1 MVIGMIKDSQGMD
14 EMKNPCLVLYVNLTE
29 AISTDGLLLTD
40 ICKISFNGLLRK
52 STVFLKKL
60 VFFFEAANFLI
71 LVFYMFTEH
80 RKFLC
85 KIYN

>member
-1 MVIGMIKDSQGMD
+1 MVIGMIKDSKGMD

-52 STVFLKKL
+52 KHWLPQETCFLL
-60 VFFFEAANFLI
+60 
-71 LVFYMFTEH
+71 
-80 RKFLC
+80 
-85 KIYN
+85 